1 MPKTKTRKAAAKRF
15 EIKKSGKIMRRH
27 AGLRHILEWKSSRQ
41 RRKLRRKSELSSAD
55 TRRVRD
61 MIPGGANG

>member
-1 MPKTKTRKAAAKRF
+1 MPKLKTRRAAAKRF

-27 AGLRHILEWKSSRQ
+27 TRLRHLMEWKSATQ
-41 RRKLRRKSELSSAD
+41 RRKLKRKAVVSPGDAQ
-55 TRRVRD
+55 RVRA